1 MSAYDNPTIIKDNS
15 GMILAQ
21 GLNAFSENFAK
32 AAAAREARALEQQ
45 KEIEKQQKAADE
57 LIINQQ
63 TLKMQLASN
72 NNKETSK
79 SMATIDKA
87 DVDLQRQMKETLAED
102 YNTLA
107 DLEVKIATTV
117 VTPEELKTTAQ
128 FKQNLELGRDNMLK
142 AGGGILSSVNEYDAM
157 GAKAVTDTVWNGDTP
172 IDKWSNQ
179 VTCFAMNPKNV
190 NYNGKVSKKYIRD
203 KQNPSKAE
211 LRIETNMGSEVEAF
225 RAFNKYFPNTT
236 DPGDIAKA
244 WEEAKSKNNITQNE
258 KGEIIVNFQKPIGEG
273 WDYSF
278 YKTIP
283 KLTEGTELDDDHA
296 GIINK
301 EAGGIKDKFLLNSGV
316 PVFQDVSV
324 SSGLNKNNKTAYTET
339 IYADMPGIRKASEEY
354 YNFNIQGL
362 MQSSFKDV
370 GVLQGFLQNRLK
382 RPDLT
387 IEKFQELY
395 KTEKE
400 QIDFMANAA
409 MELDIEDRLTSTKA
423 GSGRTWTKKLATKV
437 DVEAGRADKIG
448 EYFYYSTSN
457 PIVYAKDTPA
467 DNKLT
472 PGQQIQQKNL
482 ADNLKVVNDWAS
494 KGDRDKSSCISP
506 DGEVNLTWDAAKGLW
521 MPLFKN
527 PSNGAFQP
535 QTGMSGYPTKAEA
548 SRNYFRK

>member
-15 GMILAQ
+15 GLILAQ
-21 GLNAFSENFAK
+21 GLTAFSENFAK
-32 AAAAREARALEQQ
+32 AAAAREARILEQK

-63 TLKMQLASN
+63 TLKMQQASV
-72 NNKETSK
+72 NNKKTSE
-79 SMATIDKA
+79 SMSTISKT
-87 DVDLQRQMKETLAED
+87 DVDLQRQIQETLAED
-102 YNTLA
+102 YDTLGNYQVRA
-107 DLEVKIATTV
+107 ATTV
-117 VTPEELKTTAQ
+117 VSPEEIKKMSQ
-128 FKQNLELGRDNMLK
+128 FNQNLEKGKDNALK
-142 AGGGILSSVNEYDAM
+142 MAGGLLSSINEYAAM

-172 IDKWSNQ
+172 IDRWSNQ
-179 VTCFAMNPKNV
+179 VTCAALDPKNV
-190 NYNGKVSKKYIRD
+190 NYDGKVLKKYERD
-203 KQNPSKAE
+203 KENPSKAV
-211 LRIETNMGSEVEAF
+211 LRVETNMGSEVEAF

-244 WEEAKSKNNITQNE
+244 WEEAKSKNNITKNE

-278 YKTIP
+278 YKTVP

-296 GIINK
+296 GIISK

-316 PVFQDVSV
+316 PVFNDVSV

-339 IYADMPGIRKASEEY
+339 LYADMPGIRKASEEY

-387 IEKFQELY
+387 IERFQELY
-395 KTEKE
+395 KTEKA
-400 QIDFMANAA
+400 QIDFMAKAA

-423 GSGRTWTKKLATKV
+423 GSGRTWTKKTATKA
-437 DVEAGRADKIG
+437 DVEAGRAEEIG

-472 PGQQIQQKNL
+472 QGQKIQQENL
-482 ADNLKVVNDWAS
+482 AANLAVVTAWGE
-494 KGDRDKSSCISP
+494 KGDKDKSSCISP
-506 DGEVNLTWDAAKGLW
+506 DGDTSLAWDASKGLW
-521 MPLFKN
+521 MPYFKN

-535 QTGMSGYPTKAEA
+535 QTGMTGYPTKAEA
-548 SRNYFRK
+548 ARNYFRK